1 MDLACH
7 PDITVILSNTTESG
21 IVHDPDARLADA
33 PAASFPAKLTQ
44 LLHHRWHRLG
54 GGAGTGWQIIACDL
68 IDRGGDRLA
77 EILRH
82 HATDRHLGRDFMD
95 WLDREVHCYNTLVD
109 HIVTGHPTS
118 EMADITA
125 DIGYDDPCLVATE
138 LFDFLA
144 IERPLDKPPLRL
156 PLAEWDENTIEV
168 ADIAP
173 WKLRKV
179 APLMALSLAAWLV
192 FYLGRFTGADRLP
205 PRDEAKVLG
214 RMAELSRLDDGRPP
228 GRMGLVQAFLSEE
241 MFWGKSIDK
250 AGLRAAVAVNF
261 ARLTGP
267 ASGSGDLGA
276 VIGMA

>member
-1 MDLACH
+1 
-7 PDITVILSNTTESG
+7 
-21 IVHDPDARLADA
+21 
-33 PAASFPAKLTQ
+33 
-44 LLHHRWHRLG
+44 
-54 GGAGTGWQIIACDL
+54 
-68 IDRGGDRLA
+68 
-77 EILRH
+77 
-82 HATDRHLGRDFMD
+82 MD

-109 HIVTGHPTS
+109 RIVTGHPLG

-156 PLAEWDENTIEV
+156 PLAEWDDNTIEV

-214 RMAELSRLDDGRPP
+214 RMAELSRLDDGRQI
-228 GRMGLVQAFLSEE
+228 GR
-241 MFWGKSIDK
+241 
-250 AGLRAAVAVNF
+250 
-261 ARLTGP
+261 
-267 ASGSGDLGA
+267 ASCRERVLWY
-276 VIGMA
+276 V